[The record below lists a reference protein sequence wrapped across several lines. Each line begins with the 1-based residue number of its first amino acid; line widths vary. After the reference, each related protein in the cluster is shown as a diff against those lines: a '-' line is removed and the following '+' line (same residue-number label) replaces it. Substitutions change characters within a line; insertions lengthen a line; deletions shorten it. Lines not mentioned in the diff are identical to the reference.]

1 LRSGWIPYLDLMA
14 LFSLQLGVLN
24 LLPVPFLDGG
34 HIAVLGIEGILR
46 RDLSLR
52 IKERILQVGFVG
64 LILLMGLVLYSD
76 IAKNFDL
83 FTGIFK

>member
-1 LRSGWIPYLDLMA
+1 
-14 LFSLQLGVLN
+14 
-24 LLPVPFLDGG
+24 
-34 HIAVLGIEGILR
+34 
-46 RDLSLR
+46 LR